1 MLPDHVRNVAERK
14 QIIMN
19 RITEEMKLWLFDL
32 AHGNLSD
39 EAILSGFIKH
49 YVLHGLTIGNV
60 VDNIVFRTNYGTS
73 GAKLAKESLL
83 RVLQNVAF
91 K

>member
-1 MLPDHVRNVAERK
+1 
-14 QIIMN
+14 MN

-39 EAILSGFIKH
+39 ELILSGFIKH

-60 VDNIVFRTNYGTS
+60 VDNIVFRTNYGVC
-73 GAKLAKESLL
+73 GAELAKESLL
-83 RVLQNVAF
+83 RVLQNIAMCGN
-91 K
+91 